1 MKVNGRIQLYPVLR
15 LVVFLVA
22 GIIAGKE
29 LYGIISEW
37 SWYIALIVS
46 FVSSICLKKNAVV
59 QTVAIFVTFVF
70 LGGCLTSME
79 LSKIN
84 VELPK
89 DEITFEAVV
98 ISSPVVSGK
107 VVRCDMLVSSMERP
121 MKVKASFTEMPWP
134 RVLLQA
140 PAL

>member
-15 LVVFLVA
+15 LVVFLVV

-46 FVSSICLKKNAVV
+46 FVSAICLKKNAVV

-89 DEITFEAVV
+89 DE
-98 ISSPVVSGK
+98 
-107 VVRCDMLVSSMERP
+107 
-121 MKVKASFTEMPWP
+121 
-134 RVLLQA
+134 
-140 PAL
+140 